1 MATRVLHG
9 IYFFEQLWKSFMQ
22 GTSVASLVKIG
33 QAVSEKKSF
42 EQKVDNGRT
51 DNGHQAITRAHHEH
65 FVLR

>member
-1 MATRVLHG
+1 
-9 IYFFEQLWKSFMQ
+9 MQ